1 MTLAP
6 PEKANSMR
14 VRRSGFTLFEIL
26 LVMALLVVIAGVMMP
41 VIADSLS
48 RARLENGGE
57 LVRAAWGRARLAAM
71 ESGEPYVFRYEPN
84 GSRYQIALLTAL
96 TGENADEVNSL
107 PAEEE
112 EDADY
117 EEADMLRL
125 SKARLP
131 QDIVFARGE
140 VAAVPQ
146 LAGAAASQD
155 GGWSPPITFYA
166 DGTTTDAAVQITN
179 PDGEWIYVTLRGLT
193 GISRASEASSEA
205 LP

>member
-1 MTLAP
+1 MTRAP
-6 PEKANSMR
+6 ATRASSLRM
-14 VRRSGFTLFEIL
+14 RRSAFTLFEIL
-26 LVMALLVVIAGVMMP
+26 LVMALLVVIAAVMMP

-57 LVRAAWGRARLAAM
+57 LVRAAWGRARLVAM
-71 ESGEPYVFRYEPN
+71 ETGEPYVFRYEPN

-107 PAEEE
+107 PAIEE

-117 EEADMLRL
+117 EADMLRL
-125 SKARLP
+125 AKARLP
-131 QDIVFARGE
+131 QDIVFTKGE

-146 LAGAAASQD
+146 LAGAAASQE

-166 DGTTTDAAVQITN
+166 DGTTTDAAVEIAN
-179 PDGEWIYVTLRGLT
+179 PDGEAIRVTLRGLT